1 MKNFLKRF
9 EDGDTEFFVMQSWIS
24 PIFEHD
30 RKKEEYHI
38 FFIKKNSNPEA
49 YQQGYMNLKLRRMNR
64 KEVAYFKENIQEY
77 QVDLQNEDGTIYN
90 YKDKPFDK
98 SQCPKYKQ
106 FFLNL
111 EASQSSHHDPQE
123 QDVYDSSSE
132 HSEYSDE

>member
-1 MKNFLKRF
+1 MKNFLKQF
-9 EDGDTEFFVMQSWIS
+9 ENDETEFFVMQSWITT
-24 PIFEHD
+24 IFDYD

-38 FFIKKNSNPEA
+38 FFIKKNSNPDA

-64 KEVAYFKENIQEY
+64 KEVAYFKENIELY
-77 QVDLQNEDGTIYN
+77 NVELKNKDGTIYN

-106 FFLNL
+106 FYLNL

-123 QDVYDSSSE
+123 QDVFDN
-132 HSEYSDE
+132 

>member
-1 MKNFLKRF
+1 MKNFLKQF
-9 EDGDTEFFVMQSWIS
+9 ENDETEFFVMQSWITT
-24 PIFEHD
+24 IFDYD

-38 FFIKKNSNPEA
+38 FFIKKNSNPDA

-64 KEVAYFKENIQEY
+64 KEVAYFKENIELY
-77 QVDLQNEDGTIYN
+77 NVELKNKDGTIYN

-106 FFLNL
+106 FYLNL

-123 QDVYDSSSE
+123 QDVSDS
-132 HSEYSDE
+132 